1 MMMSDHFTQTVH
13 TTTESKVVEKP
24 LKLSSKNTLP
34 SIKSKRHSAMFCL
47 KPVFHIRAYAL
58 GTDTQQQLC
67 SN

>member
-47 KPVFHIRAYAL
+47 KPVFHI
-58 GTDTQQQLC
+58 
-67 SN
+67 